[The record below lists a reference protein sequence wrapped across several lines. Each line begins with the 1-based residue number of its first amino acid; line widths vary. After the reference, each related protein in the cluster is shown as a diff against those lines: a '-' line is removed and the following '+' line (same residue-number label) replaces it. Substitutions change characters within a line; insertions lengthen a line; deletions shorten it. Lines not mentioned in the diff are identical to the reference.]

1 MLRQRISL
9 MNSVFAKKINE
20 GGAVGHLYH
29 LYDNRELTFGEIK
42 GILQSASE
50 GKLESVSEKLDGMN
64 LVVSWDVQ
72 SGDLRVARSA
82 GDIGRGGMDAEAIA
96 QKFRGRG
103 NVGDAFN
110 SAFEVLK
117 MAISIISDDDKLRI
131 FGQQANI
138 WYSAE
143 VIYTANPNVIN
154 YDSDNIVF
162 HGWPIFNVKD
172 GKVQKS
178 INSNGIETIQAN
190 IERMQ
195 EAVTAKNWKIRGP
208 AILRMKSL
216 SNGSTLQNA
225 TSAIDSAMS
234 EAGVGDGETIGQ
246 YLENLM
252 RDEVQKMDLD
262 EQVEQMIV
270 DRCLEK
276 DNAPSLVQIKK
287 IAPKENYEAISN
299 FVKSSPVLL
308 KKFIVPIE
316 DSIHLFA
323 IEALRGIHST
333 LISDSDS
340 EVARLRSEVSKAID
354 AITSSGD
361 EVAMEIIKRQ
371 MQKLKSLDNIASAM
385 EGIVFIYNGNAYK
398 FTASFAPVNQ
408 ILGLFKYGRGSTKL

>member
-1 MLRQRISL
+1 MLHRRI
-9 MNSVFAKKINE
+9 NSMKNLPKINLSE

-29 LYDNRELTFGEIK
+29 LYDNRDLTFGEIK
-42 GILQSASE
+42 DILQSASE
-50 GKLESVSEKLDGMN
+50 GKLENVSEKLDGMN

-82 GDIGRGGMDAEAIA
+82 GDIGRGGMDADAIA

-117 MAISIISDDDKLRI
+117 MGISIIPDEEKLKI
-131 FGQQANI
+131 FGRQANI
-138 WYSAE
+138 WYSVE

-178 INSNGIETIQAN
+178 INSNGIEIIQSN

-195 EAVTAKNWKIRGP
+195 GAVTAKNWKIKGP
-208 AILRMKSL
+208 AILRMRSL
-216 SNGSTLQNA
+216 SNGSILQNA

-234 EAGVGDGETIGQ
+234 SAGISDGDTIGQ

-252 RDEVQKMDLD
+252 EDEVRNLNLEEDVQ
-262 EQVEQMIV
+262 QMIV

-276 DNAPSLVQIKK
+276 DDGPSLVQIKK
-287 IAPKENYEAISN
+287 VTSKESYEKISN
-299 FVKSSPVLL
+299 FVKSSPALL

-316 DSIHLFA
+316 DAIHLFA
-323 IEALRGIHST
+323 IEVLRGIHST
-333 LISDSDS
+333 LIDDSDS
-340 EVARLRSEVSKAID
+340 EVARLRGEVSNAID
-354 AITSSGD
+354 AIISSGD

-371 MQKLKSLDNIASAM
+371 MEKLKSLENIASAM
-385 EGIVFIYNGNAYK
+385 EGIVFIYKGNAYK

>member
-1 MLRQRISL
+1 
-9 MNSVFAKKINE
+9 
-20 GGAVGHLYH
+20 
-29 LYDNRELTFGEIK
+29 
-42 GILQSASE
+42 
-50 GKLESVSEKLDGMN
+50 
-64 LVVSWDVQ
+64 
-72 SGDLRVARSA
+72 
-82 GDIGRGGMDAEAIA
+82 
-96 QKFRGRG
+96 
-103 NVGDAFN
+103 
-110 SAFEVLK
+110 
-117 MAISIISDDDKLRI
+117 
-131 FGQQANI
+131 
-138 WYSAE
+138 
-143 VIYTANPNVIN
+143 
-154 YDSDNIVF
+154 
-162 HGWPIFNVKD
+162 
-172 GKVQKS
+172 
-178 INSNGIETIQAN
+178 
-190 IERMQ
+190 MQ